1 VKSWD
6 VAKIYSMFSANVA
19 ATVIRTPLLEEVKED
34 QLVWQDE
41 RNGIYSVRS
50 GYKRYMKDISR
61 GLNNKVEGDWK
72 CLWRI
77 SAPPKTK
84 HLLWRVCRGCLP
96 VRVRLHLRHVPCPT
110 LCPLCLNDDE
120 DDWHAFFGCVESKRV
135 WNEVGLGAVMNP
147 RIQRATNVQSL
158 IFEICRDEEETI
170 VGTVAVVMW
179 FIWNNRNNWVW
190 NEVKEPTRGI
200 AMSALHLIREWRAV
214 NVVQQ
219 CCCS

>member
-1 VKSWD
+1 
-6 VAKIYSMFSANVA
+6 
-19 ATVIRTPLLEEVKED
+19 
-34 QLVWQDE
+34 
-41 RNGIYSVRS
+41 
-50 GYKRYMKDISR
+50 
-61 GLNNKVEGDWK
+61 
-72 CLWRI
+72 
-77 SAPPKTK
+77 
-84 HLLWRVCRGCLP
+84 
-96 VRVRLHLRHVPCPT
+96 
-110 LCPLCLNDDE
+110 
-120 DDWHAFFGCVESKRV
+120 
-135 WNEVGLGAVMNP
+135 MNP

-219 CCCS
+219 QHIGTVGAPNSLQWQQPSEAWWKCNVDASFYGASGQTGWGGCVRNDH